1 MLLWFWADISCRF
14 SVAGLP
20 GAMELAVVGAGEAM
34 PSGFWGY
41 LDSRNLAIC
50 YSNSERELRIGSI

>member
-1 MLLWFWADISCRF
+1 M
-14 SVAGLP
+14 AGLP

-41 LDSRNLAIC
+41 PDSRSLAMC
-50 YSNSERELRIGSI
+50 YSNNERELRIGSI